1 MKALQ
6 YFRQGENT
14 YFCGGTLLTNEWI
27 LTAGHCV
34 DGFDGIDVFLGAH
47 NVREDFEVRR
57 AFHKNV
63 LAYFGSVSV
72 TEKAASTPGSPNVI
86 KLFTSVIY
94 GFL

>member
-1 MKALQ
+1 MS
-6 YFRQGENT
+6 QGENT

-47 NVREDFEVRR
+47 NVREAFEVRR

-63 LAYFGSVSV
+63 LAYSGSVSV
-72 TEKAASTPGSPNVI
+72 TEKATSTPGSPNVI